1 MSKEI
6 VVHSAWYSDDDEEN
20 YSVTN
25 IYVDDSGNTIICV
38 TSLDS
43 GVYEEWHINGFYQGF
58 RFISNKDLDSFQEKV
73 SYEQVD

>member
-6 VVHSAWYSDDDEEN
+6 VVHSAWHSDDDDEN

-25 IYVDDSGNTIICV
+25 IYVDGSGNTIICV

-43 GVYEEWHINGFYQGF
+43 GVYEEWHISGFYQGF

>member
-6 VVHSAWYSDDDEEN
+6 AVHSTWYSDDDDEN

-38 TSLDS
+38 T
-43 GVYEEWHINGFYQGF
+43 GF
-58 RFISNKDLDSFQEKV
+58 D
-73 SYEQVD
+73 

>member
-6 VVHSAWYSDDDEEN
+6 VVHSAWYSDDDEN

-43 GVYEEWHINGFYQGF
+43 GVYEEWCINGFYQGF